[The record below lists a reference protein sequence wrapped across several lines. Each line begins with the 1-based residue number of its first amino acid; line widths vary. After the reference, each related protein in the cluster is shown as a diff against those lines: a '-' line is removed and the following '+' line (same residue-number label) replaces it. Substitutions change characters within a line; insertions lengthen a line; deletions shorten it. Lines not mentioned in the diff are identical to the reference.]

1 MSDRID
7 YLHGIAKYHLGNSS
21 DEGKA
26 VIAAAAAIEKT
37 ALIMLE
43 QAKALDKLLHDI
55 ERLRGAI
62 EKALPNIH
70 QENDREAYE
79 ILGQALKE
87 NDDAAIVESGV
98 LE

>member
-1 MSDRID
+1 MMMSKTID
-7 YLHGIAKYHLGNSS
+7 YLHGIAKYLLGNSS
-21 DEGKA
+21 AEGKA
-26 VIAAAAAIEKT
+26 VIAAADEIER
-37 ALIMLE
+37 LQWRLE
-43 QAKALDKLLHDI
+43 CEATQARQKI

-87 NDDAAIVESGV
+87 NDGE
-98 LE
+98 